1 MHFTTE
7 YFLIVFPWHITRFH
21 GYENNNFSTFNA
33 KEPWHTLSEI
43 RTVEF
48 WWLRNLDSK
57 QWSNCRNLE
66 KLWSSYTCLAYALQA
81 IKCYTS
87 VIQCIMVFN
96 KQLHQKGSKGRPSL
110 KALKA
115 VEEGRIG
122 CSLCDRSP
130 YKRSIKFS
138 VSPHSLLLC
147 RNKSPEKKVFLD
159 TWTKHSPQDD
169 FGWTFSGAMR
179 IEKPE

>member
-1 MHFTTE
+1 M
-7 YFLIVFPWHITRFH
+7 YY
-21 GYENNNFSTFNA
+21 G
-33 KEPWHTLSEI
+33 
-43 RTVEF
+43 
-48 WWLRNLDSK
+48 
-57 QWSNCRNLE
+57 
-66 KLWSSYTCLAYALQA
+66 
-81 IKCYTS
+81 
-87 VIQCIMVFN
+87 IQQQI
-96 KQLHQKGSKGRPSL
+96 HQKGSKGRPSL

-115 VEEGRIG
+115 VEERRIG
-122 CSLCDRSP
+122 CSLCDPLP

-138 VSPHSLLLC
+138 VSPHSLLLY